1 MKWFKAEVAV
11 FLALLLATVGW
22 LWYRLNLTQ
31 EELTALKNQEQT
43 AETIQAAA
51 ADIFPDGQIESLNI
65 EVLEVMLASLS
76 ARLEVLEAGGGQSGQ
91 GGPAPAPATTTT
103 VSFQP
108 QVIYL
113 GAASTQNRDWTETG
127 QAVTINSGDYPAD
140 VSATFEAGLSIV
152 GGEAW
157 ARLKNKT
164 TGAVLSVTEVMHN
177 NSSTTWKTSPA
188 FKLHSGYN
196 NYVVELKSSSG
207 ETVNLAGARIRI
219 SR

>member
-127 QAVTINSGDYPAD
+127 QA
-140 VSATFEAGLSIV
+140 GLSIV